1 MSRAFVADI
10 IKYRKG
16 GDDMTNAEIKKVIRD
31 RRLFNYE
38 VAAQLGISEFTFS
51 RWFRKELDEDKRK
64 RVLNAINELSGKE
77 S

>member
-1 MSRAFVADI
+1 
-10 IKYRKG
+10 
-16 GDDMTNAEIKKVIRD
+16 MTNAEIKKVIRD

>member
-1 MSRAFVADI
+1 MSIPIVADI

-16 GDDMTNAEIKKVIRD
+16 GDDMTNAEIKKIIRD

-51 RWFRKELDEDKRK
+51 RWFRKELEKDKCE
-64 RVLNAINELSGKE
+64 RVLKAIYELTRKE
-77 S
+77 E